1 MWFRGKQE
9 ERPKG
14 NKIFVLAAQKWNE
27 IHFSLGLCLPFLVL
41 CCQNCT
47 ETLAT
52 QARIPYLKTEL
63 TNSEQQRRVQRCRE
77 ARLFKNLQER
87 GMMVIME
94 VFAM

>member
-1 MWFRGKQE
+1 M
-9 ERPKG
+9 
-14 NKIFVLAAQKWNE
+14 
-27 IHFSLGLCLPFLVL
+27 
-41 CCQNCT
+41 
-47 ETLAT
+47 

-94 VFAM
+94 SLLCKQVEGFGILAKVRGLIAVLSAQYPPGNYPMEPDDMLG

>member
-1 MWFRGKQE
+1 MVSGQTRGKTEE
-9 ERPKG
+9 ERDFRFGRAKMARDP
-14 NKIFVLAAQKWNE
+14 F
-27 IHFSLGLCLPFLVL
+27 FRLGLCLPFLVL
-41 CCQNCT
+41 CSQNCT

>member
-1 MWFRGKQE
+1 M
-9 ERPKG
+9 
-14 NKIFVLAAQKWNE
+14 
-27 IHFSLGLCLPFLVL
+27 
-41 CCQNCT
+41 
-47 ETLAT
+47 